1 MVRSMRRFVAAL
13 SAFGLAVAV
22 LSSGCAFDSA
32 PDPLGRDRSP
42 IINGVGS
49 TAEDDS
55 AVWIGVLSAEGYP
68 SGMCSGVLLADN
80 VVLTARHCVSQ
91 TQGGGVACAKDG
103 RPISGG
109 GVRRDY
115 EASRLA
121 VVIGPK
127 MGGKAAAR
135 GQQVLNSGTNNLCNN
150 DIAIVILDR
159 HIEGAQIAPV
169 RLETAPTKGEKILAV
184 GWGVSNNSSRYGRRR
199 RPDIPILAVG
209 PFSSSSIGAVG
220 PNEFA
225 IGEGICSGD
234 SGGPAYSMETGA
246 VLGVVSRGGNGAPY
260 DPTSDPEYTQCV
272 DSGEYTTRNIYT
284 RVDTFKD
291 LVLQAFEIAGGEPW
305 VEGGPDPRKAK
316 AGTACDSG
324 DVCRSGLCV
333 EANGGTVCVDPCVE
347 GACRDGFTCTAA
359 SGTSGTPVCAPDP
372 PPGANNLDEAGGGG
386 GCAVSAPAGFGAAP
400 LIGLAL
406 AGWVARRRRR

>member
-1 MVRSMRRFVAAL
+1 MRRFVASL
-13 SAFGLAVAV
+13 SVFAFGL

-32 PDPLGRDRSP
+32 PESGSVGRDRSP

-55 AVWIGVLSAEGYP
+55 AVWVGVLSAEGCP

-121 VVIGPK
+121 VVVGPK

-159 HIEGAQIAPV
+159 HIEGAKIAPV
-169 RLETAPTKGEKILAV
+169 RLETAPAKDEKILAV

-246 VLGVVSRGGNGAPY
+246 VVGVVSRGGNGAPY
-260 DPTSDPEYTQCV
+260 DPTSDPDYTQCV
-272 DSGEYTTRNIYT
+272 DTGDYTTRNIYT

-291 LVLQAFEIAGGEPW
+291 LVLQAFAIAGGEPW

-316 AGTACDSG
+316 AGTACASG

-333 EANGGTVCVDPCVE
+333 EANGGLVCVDPCVE
-347 GACRDGFTCTAA
+347 GACSDGFTCTAA
-359 SGTSGTPVCAPDP
+359 SGTPVCAPIAP
-372 PPGANNLDEAGGGG
+372 PSAALDEAGGGG
-386 GCAVSAPAGFGAAP
+386 GCASVSAPASAGATP
-400 LIGLAL
+400 LFGLAL
-406 AGWVARRRRR
+406 AALLATRRRR